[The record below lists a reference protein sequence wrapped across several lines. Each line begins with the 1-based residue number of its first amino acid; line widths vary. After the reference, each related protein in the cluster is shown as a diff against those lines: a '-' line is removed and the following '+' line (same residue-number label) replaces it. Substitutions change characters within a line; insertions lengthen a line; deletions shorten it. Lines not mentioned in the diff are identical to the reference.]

1 MNDAAQTQ
9 TIDPIVD
16 QVAGIL
22 RDMTSDWDLD
32 SDQPIGRNT
41 QLIADLAFESID
53 IVQLVV
59 AIEENFGKRGL
70 PFDKL
75 LMTDG
80 RYVEDLSVGEVADFL
95 KAHL

>member
-1 MNDAAQTQ
+1 MNDVAQTK

-22 RDMTSDWDLD
+22 RDMTSDWDLG
-32 SDQPIGRNT
+32 SDEPIGRNT

-59 AIEENFGKRGL
+59 AIEENFGKRGI

-80 RYVEDLSVGEVADFL
+80 RYVEDLSVGQVADFL